1 MRLTEINDIH
11 DLQEKVRLEFR
22 ELLKRHTL
30 LHFPTNWPR
39 PNVLRYR
46 KISCN
51 KLFTIRPSL
60 FIYFFFLVTKESY
73 ELSLNCV

>member
-60 FIYFFFLVTKESY
+60 FIYFFFPRNKRIVQVVS
-73 ELSLNCV
+73 

>member
-51 KLFTIRPSL
+51 KLFTIRPFL
-60 FIYFFFLVTKESY
+60 FIYFFFPRNKRIVQVVS
-73 ELSLNCV
+73 